1 MEEKKRSNRT
11 RVVGTRLTETEFKTI
26 ESAWLKSTS
35 LKLSD
40 YLRRVI
46 FNRPVVKTYRNKS
59 MDDFMHE
66 MALLRAE
73 LNRIGVNYNQSVK
86 KLHTLRSL
94 PEFKRWMLTD
104 EMEKRTLANKIDEI
118 KSHIAKF
125 AESWLQS

>member
-1 MEEKKRSNRT
+1 MKEKQQSNRT
-11 RVVGTRLTETEFKTI
+11 RVVSTRLTEEEFKII
-26 ESAWLKSTS
+26 ENGWKKSTS
-35 LKLSD
+35 LKMSD
-40 YLRRVI
+40 YFRKVI

-59 MDDFMHE
+59 LDDFMHE

-94 PEFKRWMLTD
+94 PEFKRWMLTN
-104 EMEKRTLANKIDEI
+104 EVEKKTLVNKIDGI

-125 AESWLQS
+125 AASWLQS

>member
-1 MEEKKRSNRT
+1 MKEKQQSNRT
-11 RVVGTRLTETEFKTI
+11 RVVSTRLTEEEFKTI
-26 ESAWLKSTS
+26 ENGWKKSTS
-35 LKLSD
+35 LKMSD
-40 YLRRVI
+40 YFRKVI

-59 MDDFMHE
+59 LDDFMHE

-94 PEFKRWMLTD
+94 PEFKRWMLTN
-104 EMEKRTLANKIDEI
+104 EVEKKTLVNKIDEI

-125 AESWLQS
+125 AASWLQS